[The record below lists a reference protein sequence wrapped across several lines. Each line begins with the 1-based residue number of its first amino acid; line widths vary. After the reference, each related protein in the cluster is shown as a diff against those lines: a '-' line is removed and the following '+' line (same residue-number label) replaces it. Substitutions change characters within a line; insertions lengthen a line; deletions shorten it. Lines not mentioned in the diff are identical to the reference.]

1 MKQLYYA
8 IQTILHGRGSN
19 VTKVISLSLGLT
31 VGILLFSQI
40 AFELSYEKCYPEAG
54 NLGIVRAYYH
64 NLETGESMGDDGDIY
79 DYSVFAPIAAAL
91 AENMPIEVEKA
102 TCINSYT
109 ANGNYY
115 YENQL
120 LSDDE
125 QCLMVDTCFF
135 QTFGIPVLKGNPNDL
150 INSNTLFV
158 SESFARRFFGDA
170 DPIGKATQL

>member
-91 AENMPIEVEKA
+91 AENMPGEVEKA

-115 YENQL
+115 YYENQL
-120 LSDDE
+120 
-125 QCLMVDTCFF
+125 
-135 QTFGIPVLKGNPNDL
+135 
-150 INSNTLFV
+150 
-158 SESFARRFFGDA
+158 
-170 DPIGKATQL
+170 

>member
-64 NLETGESMGDDGDIY
+64 NLETGESMGISMIIPFLLRLEKPLNFDPFGHAR
-79 DYSVFAPIAAAL
+79 FAH
-91 AENMPIEVEKA
+91 
-102 TCINSYT
+102 
-109 ANGNYY
+109 
-115 YENQL
+115 
-120 LSDDE
+120 
-125 QCLMVDTCFF
+125 
-135 QTFGIPVLKGNPNDL
+135 
-150 INSNTLFV
+150 LFV
-158 SESFARRFFGDA
+158 LYD
-170 DPIGKATQL
+170 

>member
-135 QTFGIPVLKGNPNDL
+135 QTFGIPVLKG
-150 INSNTLFV
+150 T
-158 SESFARRFFGDA
+158 
-170 DPIGKATQL
+170 PILCLCPRVLHAVFLVMQIL